1 MDNASELEKLE
12 ELLRLDEQRVE
23 RLEHHLEEI
32 KSAQTVIKDA
42 IASLRSLGPDDG
54 DMAYIIAPLEVVVSN
69 DHEWINRGTT
79 IDDWIAKVA
88 KERDRLGKRI
98 VETKQEIE
106 QERAKQK

>member
-1 MDNASELEKLE
+1 MYMASELEKLE
-12 ELLRLDEQRVE
+12 GLLQLDEERRERLDGY
-23 RLEHHLEEI
+23 LEEI
-32 KSAQTVIKDA
+32 KSAQTAIKKA
-42 IASLRSLGPDDG
+42 IASLRYLDPDAA